1 MKRRDFTKLAG
12 TVTLAAFGAPALIS
26 RTAAQGAAPNVQ
38 RGTYLINNGA
48 VITVDP
54 SKGTLPRADV
64 LVRDGVISC
73 GCSRSH

>member
-38 RGTYLINNGA
+38 RDTYLINNGA
-48 VITVDP
+48 V
-54 SKGTLPRADV
+54 
-64 LVRDGVISC
+64 
-73 GCSRSH
+73 

>member
-1 MKRRDFTKLAG
+1 MKRRDFTKLAR
-12 TVTLAAFGAPALIS
+12 TVTFAAFGAPALIS
-26 RTAAQGAAPNVQ
+26 RTAAQGAAPNAQ

-54 SKGTLPRADV
+54 KGTLPRADV